1 LFIRQFCCGTYISTH
16 IVLIKSVTF
25 LISNANV
32 TLIERTDD
40 CISLNFMSFLTIQ
53 HNSQYLYISKQ
64 AHYGNN
70 GDYVQ
75 SWASLQYYP
84 CVDRSFERDNLK
96 NLPHLRF
103 YGRSNWNEI
112 DNENK

>member
-1 LFIRQFCCGTYISTH
+1 MNTT
-16 IVLIKSVTF
+16 
-25 LISNANV
+25 AN
-32 TLIERTDD
+32 I
-40 CISLNFMSFLTIQ
+40 CIYQNR
-53 HNSQYLYISKQ
+53 HNC
-64 AHYGNN
+64 GNN

-103 YGRSNWNEI
+103 YARSNWNEI
-112 DNENK
+112 DNEKK